1 MTVGGPGGIGG
12 PKGPGGP
19 SGSGAADADGLD
31 DAGGVDAAAGA
42 PSARELDAAH
52 AVSSPD
58 VERLAADLAAGR
70 ITPQQAVDHMV
81 DQIANGAPLGAARR
95 AELRELVVDLVANDP
110 YLGGLIGR
118 I

>member
-1 MTVGGPGGIGG
+1 MTIGGPGGVGG
-12 PKGPGGP
+12 PKGPGGVGGTSAP
-19 SGSGAADADGLD
+19 EVDGVD
-31 DAGGVDAAAGA
+31 DAHDVDATAGA
-42 PSARELDAAH
+42 RDLDAAH

-81 DQIANGAPLGAARR
+81 DQIANGAPLGAAER
-95 AELRELVVDLVANDP
+95 AELRELIVDLVANDP